1 MRTPEPAAALS
12 SDPTAS
18 PAPATATPAMREIT
32 YAEGMARGLT
42 EVLEADDRVW
52 LMGQYFFGLTEHRAK
67 TVEIRK
73 RFGDRIWDPPIA
85 EVGYVGTG
93 IGAAISGLRPIV
105 DVATAS
111 FIFQAWSQVVNE
123 AANIRYM
130 TGGQTSVP
138 MVIHVNHGIRGRG
151 AAQHSHSPQAALWNT
166 PGIKIMLPSSPRDD
180 RGLIHTAVADDNP
193 VFWADHVK
201 LFDVTG
207 DAPDEPE
214 AIPFGLADIRRAG
227 SDVMLV
233 ATSYAVIKCLQAAEA
248 LAAEGISAEVV
259 DPRTI
264 VPLDRDTI
272 LSSAARIGRVV
283 VVDEGHR
290 SAGVGAELS
299 AMIAEEVFDDLRA
312 PVHRVATLD
321 VPIPFS
327 PVLEGYVE
335 PTVDKIVD
343 AARAVTAWRHR

>member
-1 MRTPEPAAALS
+1 MPSPDPSGMRQ
-12 SDPTAS
+12 
-18 PAPATATPAMREIT
+18 IT

-42 EVLEADDRVW
+42 EVLERDERVR
-52 LMGQYFFGLTEHRAK
+52 LMGQYFFGLTEHRSK

-85 EVGYVGTG
+85 ENGYVGTA

-123 AANIRYM
+123 AANVHYM

-138 MVIHVNHGIRGRG
+138 LVIHVNHGIRGRG

-166 PGIKIMLPSSPRDD
+166 PGIKIMLPSSPRDV

-201 LFDVTG
+201 LFDLTG
-207 DAPDEPE
+207 PAPDEPE
-214 AIPFGLADIRRAG
+214 AIPFGVADVKREG
-227 SDVMLV
+227 KDVTIV
-233 ATSYAVIKCLQAAEA
+233 ATSYMVVRALQAAEN
-248 LAAEGISAEVV
+248 LAAGGISAEVV

-264 VPLDRDTI
+264 VPLDRDAI
-272 LSSAARIGRVV
+272 LRSVAKTGRLV

-290 SAGVGAELS
+290 SAGVGAEIAALV
-299 AMIAEEVFDDLRA
+299 AEEAFDALRA
-312 PVHRVATLD
+312 PIRRITALD

-327 PVLEGYVE
+327 PPLEEFVE
-335 PTVDKIVD
+335 PTVAKIAA
-343 AARAVTAWRHR
+343 AARELIDRRRP

>member
-1 MRTPEPAAALS
+1 MPTPDATSAAA
-12 SDPTAS
+12 AQV
-18 PAPATATPAMREIT
+18 PATPGTGQVLREIT

-42 EVLEADDRVW
+42 EVLEADDRVR

-67 TVEIRK
+67 TVEIRN

-85 EVGYVGTG
+85 ETGYVGTG

-138 MVIHVNHGIRGRG
+138 MVIHVNHGVRGRG

-166 PGIKIMLPSSPRDD
+166 PGIKIMLPSSPRDV
-180 RGLIHTAVADDNP
+180 RGLIHTAVADDDP

-201 LFDVTG
+201 LFDVVG
-207 DAPDEPE
+207 EAPDEPE
-214 AIPFGLADIRRAG
+214 AIPFGVADIKRVG
-227 SDVMLV
+227 TDLTIV
-233 ATSYAVIKCLQAAEA
+233 ATSHMVVRSLQAAEL
-248 LAAEGISAEVV
+248 LAADGISAEVV

-264 VPLDRDTI
+264 VPLDRDAI
-272 LSSAARIGRVV
+272 LTSAAKTGRVV

-290 SAGVGAELS
+290 SAGVGAEMS
-299 AMIAEEVFDDLRA
+299 AMIAEEIFDDLRA

-327 PVLEGYVE
+327 PVLEGFVE
-335 PTVDKIVD
+335 PTLDKIVS
-343 AARAVTAWRHR
+343 AAREVVEWRRR

>member
-1 MRTPEPAAALS
+1 MSTPDPAVADLEATDPPGMRT
-12 SDPTAS
+12 
-18 PAPATATPAMREIT
+18 IT

-42 EVLEADDRVW
+42 EVLEADDRVR

-85 EVGYVGTG
+85 EIGYVGTG

-111 FIFQAWSQVVNE
+111 FIFQAWAQVVNE

-138 MVIHVNHGIRGRG
+138 LVIHVNHGIRGRG

-166 PGIKIMLPSSPRDD
+166 PGLKIMLPSSPRDV
-180 RGLIHTAVADDNP
+180 RGLIHTAVADDDP

-201 LFDVTG
+201 LFDTTG
-207 DAPDEPE
+207 PAPDAAE
-214 AIPFGLADIRRAG
+214 AIPFGVADIKRAG
-227 SDVMLV
+227 TDLTII
-233 ATSYAVIKCLQAAEA
+233 ATSHIVVRSLEAAAV

-272 LSSAARIGRVV
+272 LASAARTGRVV

-299 AMIAEEVFDDLRA
+299 AMIAEEVFDDLKA
-312 PVHRVATLD
+312 PLRRVATLD

-327 PVLEGYVE
+327 PALEAFVE
-335 PTVDKIVD
+335 PTVDKIVA
-343 AARAVTAWRHR
+343 AAREVVEWRRR

>member
-1 MRTPEPAAALS
+1 MS
-12 SDPTAS
+12 S
-18 PAPATATPAMREIT
+18 REIT

-42 EVLEADDRVW
+42 EVLEADDRVR

-67 TVEIRK
+67 TVKIRE
-73 RFGDRIWDPPIA
+73 RFGERIWDPPIA
-85 EVGYVGTG
+85 EIGYVGTG

-123 AANIRYM
+123 AANIHYM
-130 TGGQTSVP
+130 TGGQTRVP

-166 PGIKIMLPSSPRDD
+166 PGLKIMLPSSPRDV
-180 RGLIHTAVADDNP
+180 RGLIHSAVADDNP

-207 DAPDEPE
+207 EAPDEVE
-214 AIPFGLADIRRAG
+214 AIPFGVADVKREG
-227 SDVMLV
+227 TDVTIV
-233 ATSYAVIKCLQAAEA
+233 ATSYMVVRSLEAASV
-248 LAAEGISAEVV
+248 LAERGISAEVV

-264 VPLDRDTI
+264 VPLDRDAI
-272 LSSAARIGRVV
+272 LTSVAKTGRLV

-290 SAGVGAELS
+290 AAGVGAEIA
-299 AMIAEEVFDDLRA
+299 AMVAEEAFDALRA
-312 PVHRVATLD
+312 PIRRVAALD

-327 PVLEGYVE
+327 PPLEEFVE
-335 PTVDKIVD
+335 PTLAKIV
-343 AARAVTAWRHR
+343 AAATELMDRRRP

>member
-1 MRTPEPAAALS
+1 MSSPEPS
-12 SDPTAS
+12 T
-18 PAPATATPAMREIT
+18 MREIT

-42 EVLEADDRVW
+42 EVLERDDRVR
-52 LMGQYFFGLTEHRAK
+52 LMGQYFFGLTEHRSK

-73 RFGDRIWDPPIA
+73 RFGERIWDPPIA
-85 EVGYVGTG
+85 EIGYVGTG

-123 AANIRYM
+123 AANVHYM

-166 PGIKIMLPSSPRDD
+166 PGIKIMLPSSPRDV

-207 DAPDEPE
+207 EAPDEVE
-214 AIPFGLADIRRAG
+214 AIPFGVADIKRAG
-227 SDVMLV
+227 TDVTIV
-233 ATSYAVIKCLQAAEA
+233 ATSYMVVRSLEAAEL
-248 LAAEGISAEVV
+248 LAGDGISVEVV

-264 VPLDRDTI
+264 VPLDRDAI
-272 LSSAARIGRVV
+272 LRSVAKTGRLV

-290 SAGVGAELS
+290 SAGVGAEIAALV
-299 AMIAEEVFDDLRA
+299 AEEGFDSLRA
-312 PVHRVATLD
+312 PIRRVAALD

-327 PVLEGYVE
+327 PPLETFVE
-335 PTVDKIVD
+335 PTLAKIV
-343 AARAVTAWRHR
+343 AAAQDVMERRRP

>member
-1 MRTPEPAAALS
+1 V
-12 SDPTAS
+12 
-18 PAPATATPAMREIT
+18 REIS

-42 EVLEADDRVW
+42 EALESDERVC

-67 TVEIRK
+67 TVQIRE

-85 EVGYVGTG
+85 EIGYVGTG

-111 FIFQAWSQVVNE
+111 FIFQAWAQVVNE

-130 TGGQTSVP
+130 TGGQTAVP
-138 MVIHVNHGIRGRG
+138 LVIHVNHGIRGRG

-166 PGIKIMLPSSPRDD
+166 PGIKIMLPSSPRDV

-207 DAPDEPE
+207 EAPDERE
-214 AIPFGLADIRRAG
+214 AIPFGVADVKRTG
-227 SDVMLV
+227 TDVTIV
-233 ATSYAVIKCLQAAEA
+233 ATSYMVVRSLEAAAA
-248 LAAEGISAEVV
+248 LADDGISAEVV

-264 VPLDRDTI
+264 VPLDRVAI
-272 LSSAARIGRVV
+272 LRSVAKTGRLV
-283 VVDEGHR
+283 VVDEGHQ
-290 SAGVGAELS
+290 SAGVGSEIA
-299 AMIAEEVFDDLRA
+299 AIVAEEAFDSLRA
-312 PVHRVATLD
+312 PIRRVATLD

-327 PVLEGYVE
+327 PTLEAFVE
-335 PTVDKIVD
+335 PSVARIVAAVRDAVD
-343 AARAVTAWRHR
+343 RRRP